1 MQSPRNRGIEYHR
14 REQMPNKNSNGRTI
28 LLVEDYQETRTMLR
42 TWLERRGYRLV
53 EAADGQEAVDLGP
66 LAHPDL
72 ILMDLRLPELN
83 GIAATR
89 RLREHAELKNVPVVV
104 LSALDPA
111 MFREAALKVGCV
123 EYLTKPIDLDKLEDL
138 LIRLLGSDSS
148 VHNPPPTLH

>member
-1 MQSPRNRGIEYHR
+1 M
-14 REQMPNKNSNGRTI
+14 EQKKRSNPTI
-28 LLVEDYQETRTMLR
+28 MLVEDYEETRAMLR

-53 EAADGQEAVDLGP
+53 EAADGQEAVDLAP

-89 RLREHAELKNVPVVV
+89 RLRQNAALKNVPVVV

-111 MFREAALKVGCV
+111 MFREAALSVGCV
-123 EYLTKPIDLDKLEDL
+123 EYLSKPIDLDKLEDL
-138 LIRLLGSDSS
+138 LRRLLGAAPAVPKTLITTSS
-148 VHNPPPTLH
+148 NQP

>member
-1 MQSPRNRGIEYHR
+1 MQSPRNRGIEYNR
-14 REQMPNKNSNGRTI
+14 RDQMSNKNSNGRTI

-42 TWLERRGYRLV
+42 MWLERRGYRLV
-53 EAADGQEAVDLGP
+53 EAADGQEAVDLAP

-111 MFREAALKVGCV
+111 MFREAALKAGCV

-148 VHNPPPTLH
+148 VHNPSPRLH

>member
-1 MQSPRNRGIEYHR
+1 MTTKNPNSP
-14 REQMPNKNSNGRTI
+14 TI

-53 EAADGQEAVDLGP
+53 EAGDGQEAVDLAP

-89 RLREHAELKNVPVVV
+89 RLRQHADLKNVPVVV

-111 MFREAALKVGCV
+111 MFREAALSVGCV
-123 EYLTKPIDLDKLEDL
+123 EYLTKPIDLDKLEEL
-138 LIRLLGSDSS
+138 LVRLLSNDSA
-148 VHNPPPTLH
+148 VHNSSPVMH

>member
-1 MQSPRNRGIEYHR
+1 MAIKN
-14 REQMPNKNSNGRTI
+14 PNTPTI

-53 EAADGQEAVDLGP
+53 EAGDGQEAVDLAP

-89 RLREHAELKNVPVVV
+89 RLRQHADLKNVPVVV

-111 MFREAALKVGCV
+111 MFREAALSVGCV
-123 EYLTKPIDLDKLEDL
+123 EYLTKPIDLDKLEEL
-138 LIRLLGSDSS
+138 LVRLLSNDPA
-148 VHNPPPTLH
+148 VHNSPPAMH

>member
-1 MQSPRNRGIEYHR
+1 MATKN
-14 REQMPNKNSNGRTI
+14 PNAPTI

-42 TWLERRGYRLV
+42 TWLEKRGYRLV
-53 EAADGQEAVDLGP
+53 EAADGQEAVDLAP

-89 RLREHAELKNVPVVV
+89 RLRENAGLRNVPVVA

-111 MFREAALKVGCV
+111 MFREAALSVGCV
-123 EYLTKPIDLDKLEDL
+123 EYLTKPIDLDQLESVL
-138 LIRLLGSDSS
+138 VRLLNSTPYTGDS
-148 VHNPPPTLH
+148 PPVAH

>member
-1 MQSPRNRGIEYHR
+1 M
-14 REQMPNKNSNGRTI
+14 EQKKRSNPTI
-28 LLVEDYQETRTMLR
+28 MLVEDYEETRTMLR

-53 EAADGQEAVDLGP
+53 EAADGQEAVDLAP

-89 RLREHAELKNVPVVV
+89 RLRQNAALKNVPVVV

-111 MFREAALKVGCV
+111 MFREAALSVGCV
-123 EYLTKPIDLDKLEDL
+123 EYLSKPIDLDKLEEL
-138 LIRLLGSDSS
+138 LLRLLGAAPA
-148 VHNPPPTLH
+148 VPKTLTTTSANKP

>member
-1 MQSPRNRGIEYHR
+1 MATKNPNSP
-14 REQMPNKNSNGRTI
+14 TI

-53 EAADGQEAVDLGP
+53 EAGDGQEAVDLAP
-66 LAHPDL
+66 LTHPDL

-89 RLREHAELKNVPVVV
+89 RLRQHADLKNVPVVV

-111 MFREAALKVGCV
+111 MFREAALSVGCV
-123 EYLTKPIDLDKLEDL
+123 EYLTKPIDLDKLEEL
-138 LIRLLGSDSS
+138 LTRLLSDKSA
-148 VHNPPPTLH
+148 VHNGSPIMH

>member
-1 MQSPRNRGIEYHR
+1 MATKNPKSP
-14 REQMPNKNSNGRTI
+14 TI

-53 EAADGQEAVDLGP
+53 EAGDGQEAVDLAP

-89 RLREHAELKNVPVVV
+89 RLRQHADLKNVPVVV

-111 MFREAALKVGCV
+111 MFREAALSVGCV
-123 EYLTKPIDLDKLEDL
+123 EYLTKPIDLDKLEEL
-138 LIRLLGSDSS
+138 LLRLLNDQSA
-148 VHNPPPTLH
+148 VHNGSPVMH

>member
-1 MQSPRNRGIEYHR
+1 MATKNPNSP
-14 REQMPNKNSNGRTI
+14 TI

-53 EAADGQEAVDLGP
+53 EAGDGQEAVDLAP

-89 RLREHAELKNVPVVV
+89 RLRQHADLKNVPVVV

-111 MFREAALKVGCV
+111 MFREAALSVGCV
-123 EYLTKPIDLDKLEDL
+123 EYLTKPIDLDKLEEL
-138 LIRLLGSDSS
+138 LLRLLSDKSA
-148 VHNPPPTLH
+148 VHNGSPVMH